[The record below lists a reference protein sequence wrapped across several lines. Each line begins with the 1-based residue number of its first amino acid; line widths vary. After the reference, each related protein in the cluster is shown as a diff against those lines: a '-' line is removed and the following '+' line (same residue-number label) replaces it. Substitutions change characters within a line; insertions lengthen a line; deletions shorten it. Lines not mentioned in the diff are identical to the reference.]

1 MASAGTAPAR
11 IPATNPTTSI
21 PPYMLAAAR
30 VRGGAGWFYWIAGLS
45 LINSAVVIFGGNFHF
60 VIGLGMT
67 AVVDALAKQ
76 VGSAG
81 TVLDI
86 VINGFI
92 AGIFFLFGSF
102 ARKAQKWAF
111 AVGMAIYA
119 LDALLLLMVKD
130 ILSVGFHA
138 YALYAIYRGF
148 SAITQM
154 QSANA
159 AHAMSG
165 AAIEPQ

>member
-1 MASAGTAPAR
+1 
-11 IPATNPTTSI
+11 
-21 PPYMLAAAR
+21 
-30 VRGGAGWFYWIAGLS
+30 
-45 LINSAVVIFGGNFHF
+45 
-60 VIGLGMT
+60 
-67 AVVDALAKQ
+67 
-76 VGSAG
+76 
-81 TVLDI
+81 
-86 VINGFI
+86 
-92 AGIFFLFGSF
+92 
-102 ARKAQKWAF
+102 
-111 AVGMAIYA
+111 MAIYA